1 MKVGLTIWMVTQT
14 SNKMRNEQHK
24 EDKGDKGT
32 WTTVCE
38 DLDLDISNGNLKS
51 I

>member
-1 MKVGLTIWMVTQT
+1 MEGIVEADRAAERQAQVRQ
-14 SNKMRNEQHK
+14 R
-24 EDKGDKGT
+24 DKGT

-38 DLDLDISNGNLKS
+38 DLDLDISNGKLKC